1 MRTNKIFDLITLFL
15 SFLYLTIFFT
25 FLYELIVNSQLT
37 WKTYGLQFITNIR
50 WDPNKNMF
58 GALPFIYGTITTSVF
73 SLTISFPISIGT
85 AIFLSEVVD
94 PRVSGLLTA
103 IVELIAGIPSVVIGL
118 WGIFYLVPFV
128 NSFLEPTLGHLAF
141 IPLFSSQGV
150 SGLNVM
156 SAILILSF
164 MITPFMV
171 VTVKSALDSV
181 PDDLKEAMYSLGAHK
196 HEVIAYVSLP
206 YIKRALVSGAILA
219 FGRAF
224 GETMAVVM
232 VIGNM
237 PNISL
242 SLFSPGY
249 TIPGVIANELT
260 EAIEPL
266 HVSSLISL
274 ALVLEAVSIIIIIA
288 ERWLVRKW

>member
-1 MRTNKIFDLITLFL
+1 MQRDKIFNVITFSL
-15 SFLYLTIFFT
+15 SLLYLAIFFI

-50 WDPNKNMF
+50 WDPNRNIF
-58 GALPFIYGTITTSVF
+58 GALPFIYGTIITSVF
-73 SLTISFPISIGT
+73 SLIISFPVSIGV

-94 PRVSGLLTA
+94 PRTSELLTA
-103 IVELIAGIPSVVIGL
+103 IIELIAGIPSVVIGL

-128 NSFLEPTLGHLAF
+128 KSFLEPALSGLSF

-150 SGLNVM
+150 SGLSMM

-164 MITPFMV
+164 MITPFIT

-181 PDDLKEAMYSLGAHK
+181 PDDLKEAMYALGAHK
-196 HEVIAYVSLP
+196 YEVISYVSLP
-206 YIKRALVSGAILA
+206 YIKRALVSGTILA

-224 GETMAVVM
+224 GETMAVTM
-232 VIGNM
+232 VIGNI
-237 PNISL
+237 PNIAI

-249 TIPGVIANELT
+249 TIPAVIANELT

-266 HVSSLISL
+266 HISSLISL
-274 ALVLEAVSIIIIIA
+274 ALILEIMSIAINLT
-288 ERWLVRKW
+288 ERWIIRKW